1 LETNER
7 KELDTPTVIF
17 WIKISVVFYL
27 LTILAIVDIL
37 RKDFGTIGK
46 KALWGIIALIPFVGW
61 LIYLIFGFR
70 KGKKPIREDQ

>member
-1 LETNER
+1 M
-7 KELDTPTVIF
+7 DTTTVIF

-27 LTILAIVDIL
+27 LTVLAIVDIM

-46 KALWGIIALIPFVGW
+46 KALWGIIALIPFIGW

-70 KGKKPIREDQ
+70 KGKKQVHEDQ